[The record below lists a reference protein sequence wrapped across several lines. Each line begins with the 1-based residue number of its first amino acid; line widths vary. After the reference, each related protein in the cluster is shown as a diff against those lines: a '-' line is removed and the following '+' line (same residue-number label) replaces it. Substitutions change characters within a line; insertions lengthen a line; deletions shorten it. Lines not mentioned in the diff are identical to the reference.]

1 MDVKILDYTA
11 AIIALVFDGVSLSFL
26 VRYYFAI
33 RSDQTLRLKFLT
45 LTRAAYCAIM
55 VAYLSYEIHALRY
68 NRANGLPDL
77 LMAFALFGSGI
88 TSSWLLVHEYLVG
101 ARELRFQLSPEV
113 STKSE
118 IQRRKMTYR
127 ITLTVGLIAIWLP
140 IIITLI
146 WFRSEAD
153 QEIQKHFYVL
163 LISHFWTAIQE
174 FLLYITF
181 SVILFASITTL
192 RNIASLFPDYEYSK
206 PTLALL
212 YSYASLCV
220 LIPAFDLCADV
231 IGNPKVSVYQAFLQ

>member
-88 TSSWLLVHEYLVG
+88 TSSWLLVHEYWWALVSSG
-101 ARELRFQLSPEV
+101 FNLAPKLVLS
-113 STKSE
+113 
-118 IQRRKMTYR
+118 QR
-127 ITLTVGLIAIWLP
+127 
-140 IIITLI
+140 
-146 WFRSEAD
+146 
-153 QEIQKHFYVL
+153 
-163 LISHFWTAIQE
+163 
-174 FLLYITF
+174 
-181 SVILFASITTL
+181 
-192 RNIASLFPDYEYSK
+192 SK
-206 PTLALL
+206 EE
-212 YSYASLCV
+212 
-220 LIPAFDLCADV
+220 
-231 IGNPKVSVYQAFLQ
+231 K